1 MMDRKTQYASLVG
14 GLLLLVYSL
23 FRVARGEDWTLLV
36 ISVLILAFTWSAMA
50 KSKQKK
56 D

>member
-1 MMDRKTQYASLVG
+1 MMDRKTQYACLAG
-14 GLLLLVYSL
+14 GGLLLVYSL
-23 FRVARGEDWTLLV
+23 TKVVHGQDWTLLV

-50 KSKQKK
+50 KSRRNK